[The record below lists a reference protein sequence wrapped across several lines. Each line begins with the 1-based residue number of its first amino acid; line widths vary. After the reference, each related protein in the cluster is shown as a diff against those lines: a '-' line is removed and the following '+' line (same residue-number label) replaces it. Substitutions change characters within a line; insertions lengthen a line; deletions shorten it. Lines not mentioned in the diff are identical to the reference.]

1 MAVSPSALE
10 DAWGNGGDELMTDE
24 HHPIIDHGSDDRSSV
39 TASTGDWTG
48 VRICF
53 AW

>member
-24 HHPIIDHGSDDRSSV
+24 HHPIIDPLARTIGAV
-39 TASTGDWTG
+39 
-48 VRICF
+48 
-53 AW
+53 